1 MSVYFVLKLRIF
13 VMMGS
18 TNEACYFV
26 LEIFMMMGSTN
37 VWFLCLMLFTLL
49 YFIIR

>member
-1 MSVYFVLKLRIF
+1 MMFVIFIFIFLEMF

-18 TNEACYFV
+18 TSDV
-26 LEIFMMMGSTN
+26 L
-37 VWFLCLMLFTLL
+37 FLCLMLFTLL